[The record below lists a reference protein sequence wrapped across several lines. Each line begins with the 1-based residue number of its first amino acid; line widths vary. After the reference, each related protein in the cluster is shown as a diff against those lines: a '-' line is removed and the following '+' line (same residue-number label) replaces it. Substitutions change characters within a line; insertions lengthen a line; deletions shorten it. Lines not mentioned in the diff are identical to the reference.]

1 MKITKLSQKL
11 IDQIAAGEIVERP
24 ASVVKELLE
33 NSIDAGAD
41 KISVKVFEGGSRLII
56 VSDNGAGIQ
65 KDDLVLAI
73 ENHATSKISTQEDLQ
88 NCVSH
93 GFRGEALAAIASV
106 ANVKIRS
113 KAQQSENGFELVKSS
128 GDWDVF
134 SSPGHK
140 GTDII
145 VEDLFHNVPARK
157 RFLKNNTTEF
167 KHCQS
172 VFTQLS
178 LIYPG
183 IEFSLF
189 HQGREVLLLRK
200 SSGLSRFAEIFKLK
214 EEQVKVATKKFEG
227 LKINLFISTNQEASR
242 NVPFFVYVNNRP
254 IKNST
259 ISFAIKNAFKNRV
272 HELFKP
278 YVLIFITISNHF
290 INFNVHPNK
299 KEVQFKNNNAI
310 YTAVYS
316 VICDLLSSNDPS
328 ERRNKLILSNSKL
341 RYDSKTEIKRKVDLN
356 LLSKNQLLPK
366 LEQVFS
372 NPSLFEG
379 TNQNIAE
386 NGLGYPIGQLNDT
399 YILAQNTNGLLIIDT
414 HAAHERILLE
424 DLKKNDNQ
432 LYCQKLAI
440 PECIDFDEENLKLLK
455 NRIEIINQYGFK
467 VKIVSET
474 TLIIEGIPEILTGKR
489 YTVALHDIVEGIV
502 RLESVSSIAETVD
515 EILGNIACKS
525 AIKANHKLT
534 TAEIEYILRKIES
547 TTNGG
552 ICNHGRPTWIELSM
566 KSLDKLFYRGK

>member
-24 ASVVKELLE
+24 ASIVKELLE

-41 KISVKVFEGGSRLII
+41 KISIKIFEGGSRLII
-56 VSDNGAGIQ
+56 VSDNGTGIQ

-73 ENHATSKISTQEDLQ
+73 QNHATSKISTQEDLQ
-88 NCVSH
+88 NCNSH

-106 ANVKIRS
+106 ANIKIRS
-113 KAQQSENGFELVKSS
+113 KARHSENGFELVKTN
-128 GDWDVF
+128 GDWGVF
-134 SSPGHK
+134 LSPGNN

-167 KHCQS
+167 KHCRS
-172 VFTQLS
+172 IFTQLS
-178 LIYPG
+178 LVYPR
-183 IEFSLF
+183 IEFNLF
-189 HQGREVLLLRK
+189 HQGRDVLLLRK
-200 SSGLSRFAEIFKLK
+200 SSGLSRFAEIFELK
-214 EEQVKVATKKFEG
+214 EEQVKGTTRQFED
-227 LKINLFISTNQEASR
+227 LKINLFISTNQEASK
-242 NVPFFVYVNNRP
+242 NVPFFVFVNKRP
-254 IKNST
+254 IKNVTVSY
-259 ISFAIKNAFKNRV
+259 AIKNALKNRV
-272 HELFKP
+272 HELYKP
-278 YVLIFITISNHF
+278 YLLVFITIPNHC

-299 KEVQFKNNNAI
+299 KEVHFKNNNAI

-328 ERRNKLILSNSKL
+328 ERRNKLIFSNSEL
-341 RYDSKTEIKRKVDLN
+341 GHGNKTEINRKVDLN
-356 LLSKNQLLPK
+356 PLTKNYLFPK

-372 NPSLFEG
+372 NPSLIGE
-379 TNQNIAE
+379 TSQNSE
-386 NGLGYPIGQLNDT
+386 YRLGYPIGQLNNT

-424 DLKKNDNQ
+424 ELKKNNKL

-440 PECIDFDEENLKLLK
+440 PECVDFDEGNLELFK
-455 NRIEIINQYGFK
+455 NRIEIINQYGFQ
-467 VKIVSET
+467 VKIAGEA
-474 TLIIEGIPEILTGKR
+474 TLIIEGIPEILTGKK
-489 YTVALHDIVEGIV
+489 YTVALHDIVKGIV
-502 RLESVSSIAETVD
+502 CLESVSSIAETVD
-515 EILGNIACKS
+515 EVLGNIACKS
-525 AIKANHKLT
+525 AIKANRKLT
-534 TAEIEYILRKIES
+534 ITEIEYILRKIES

>member
-24 ASVVKELLE
+24 ASIVKELLE
-33 NSIDAGAD
+33 NSIDAGSD
-41 KISVKVFEGGSRLII
+41 TVSVKIFEGGSRLII
-56 VSDNGAGIQ
+56 VSDNGTGIQ

-88 NCVSH
+88 ECNSH

-113 KAQQSENGFELVKSS
+113 KVKQSENAFELIKTS
-128 GDWDVF
+128 GDWDIF
-134 SSPGHK
+134 LSPGDN

-172 VFTQLS
+172 IFTQLS
-178 LIYPG
+178 LVYPG

-189 HQGREVLLLRK
+189 HNGREVLLLRK
-200 SSGLSRFAEIFKLK
+200 SSGLGRFAEIFDLK
-214 EEQVKVATKKFEG
+214 EEQVKVTTKQFED
-227 LKINLFISTNQEASR
+227 LKIDLFISTNHEASKT
-242 NVPFFVYVNNRP
+242 VPFFVYVNKRP
-254 IKNST
+254 IKNPTVS
-259 ISFAIKNAFKNRV
+259 SAIKNAFKNRV
-272 HELFKP
+272 HELHKP
-278 YVLIFITISNHF
+278 YLLIFITIPNQF

-299 KEVQFKNNNAI
+299 KEVHFKNTSAV

-328 ERRNKLILSNSKL
+328 ERRNKLIFSNSKL
-341 RYDSKTEIKRKVDLN
+341 GYGNNIEIKRQVDLN
-356 LLSKNQLLPK
+356 SSTKNYLFPK

-372 NPSLFEG
+372 NPSLLEG
-379 TNQNIAE
+379 TSKNNFE
-386 NGLGYPIGQLNDT
+386 YELGYPIGQLNNT
-399 YILAQNTNGLLIIDT
+399 YILAQNTKGLLIIDT

-424 DLKKNDNQ
+424 ELKKNKN
-432 LYCQKLAI
+432 LGYSQKLAI
-440 PECIDFDEENLKLLK
+440 PECIDFDEGNLKLFK
-455 NRIEIINQYGFK
+455 HRIEIINQYGFQ
-467 VKIVSET
+467 VKIVGET
-474 TLIIEGIPEILTGKR
+474 TLIIEGIPEILIGRR
-489 YTVALHDIVEGIV
+489 YTVALHDILEGIV
-502 RLESVSSIAETVD
+502 GLESVSSIAETVD

-525 AIKANHKLT
+525 AIKANRKLT
-534 TAEIEYILRKIES
+534 ITEIEYILRKIES

-566 KSLDKLFYRGK
+566 KSLDKLFFRGK

>member
-24 ASVVKELLE
+24 ASIVKELLE

-41 KISVKVFEGGSRLII
+41 KISIKIFEGGSRLII
-56 VSDNGAGIQ
+56 VSDNGTGIQ

-73 ENHATSKISTQEDLQ
+73 QNHATSKISTQEDLQ
-88 NCVSH
+88 NCNSH

-106 ANVKIRS
+106 ANIKIRS
-113 KAQQSENGFELVKSS
+113 KARHSENGFELVKTN
-128 GDWDVF
+128 GDWGVF
-134 SSPGHK
+134 LSPGNN

-172 VFTQLS
+172 IFTQLS
-178 LIYPG
+178 LVYPR
-183 IEFSLF
+183 IEFNLF
-189 HQGREVLLLRK
+189 HQGRDVLLLRK
-200 SSGLSRFAEIFKLK
+200 SSGLSRFAEIFELK
-214 EEQVKVATKKFEG
+214 EEQVKGTTRQFED
-227 LKINLFISTNQEASR
+227 LKINLFISTNQEASK
-242 NVPFFVYVNNRP
+242 NVPFFVFVNKRP
-254 IKNST
+254 IKNVTVSY
-259 ISFAIKNAFKNRV
+259 AIKNAFKNRV
-272 HELFKP
+272 HELYKP
-278 YVLIFITISNHF
+278 YLLVFITIPNHC

-299 KEVQFKNNNAI
+299 KEVHFKNNNAI

-328 ERRNKLILSNSKL
+328 ERRNKLIFSNSEL
-341 RYDSKTEIKRKVDLN
+341 GHGNKTEINRKVDLN
-356 LLSKNQLLPK
+356 PLTKNHLFPK

-372 NPSLFEG
+372 NPSLIGE
-379 TNQNIAE
+379 TSQNSE
-386 NGLGYPIGQLNDT
+386 YRLGYPIGQLNNT

-424 DLKKNDNQ
+424 ELKKNNKL

-440 PECIDFDEENLKLLK
+440 PECVDFDEGNLELFK
-455 NRIEIINQYGFK
+455 NRIEIINQYGFQ
-467 VKIVSET
+467 VKIAGEA
-474 TLIIEGIPEILTGKR
+474 TLIIEGIPEILTGKK
-489 YTVALHDIVEGIV
+489 YTVALHDIVKGIV
-502 RLESVSSIAETVD
+502 CLESVSSIAETVD
-515 EILGNIACKS
+515 EVLGNIACKS
-525 AIKANHKLT
+525 AIKANRKLT
-534 TAEIEYILRKIES
+534 ITEIEYILRKIES

>member
-24 ASVVKELLE
+24 SSIVKELLE
-33 NSIDAGAD
+33 NSIDAGSD
-41 KISVKVFEGGSRLII
+41 KISVKLFEGGSRLII
-56 VSDNGAGIQ
+56 VSDNGTGIQ

-88 NCVSH
+88 NCMSH

-113 KAQQSENGFELVKSS
+113 KEHHSENGFELAKTN
-128 GDWDVF
+128 GNWDVF
-134 SSPGHK
+134 LSPGHS

-172 VFTQLS
+172 IFTELS
-178 LIYPG
+178 LVYPR

-189 HQGREVLLLRK
+189 HQGRDVLLLRK

-214 EEQVKVATKKFEG
+214 DEQVKEASRQFED
-227 LKINLFISTNQEASR
+227 LKINLFISTNQEASK
-242 NVPFFVYVNNRP
+242 NVPSFVYVNKRP
-254 IKNST
+254 IKNPTVSY
-259 ISFAIKNAFKNRV
+259 AIKNAFKNRV
-272 HELFKP
+272 HELYKP
-278 YVLIFITISNHF
+278 YLLVFITLPNHC

-299 KEVQFKNNNAI
+299 KEVHFKNNTAI

-328 ERRNKLILSNSKL
+328 ERRNKLIFSNSKL
-341 RYDSKTEIKRKVDLN
+341 RYGSKTEIKREVDSNRLTKDY
-356 LLSKNQLLPK
+356 LFPK

-372 NPSLFEG
+372 NPSLIGG
-379 TNQNIAE
+379 TGQNSIE
-386 NGLGYPIGQLNDT
+386 YGLGHPIGQLNDT

-424 DLKKNDNQ
+424 ELKKNNNQ
-432 LYCQKLAI
+432 LHCQNLAI
-440 PECIDFDEENLKLLK
+440 PECIDFDEGKLKLFK
-455 NRIEIINQYGFK
+455 NRIEIINQYGFQ
-467 VKIVSET
+467 VKIVGET
-474 TLIIEGIPEILTGKR
+474 TLIIEGIPEILTGKK

-502 RLESVSSIAETVD
+502 HLESVSSIAETVD

-525 AIKANHKLT
+525 AIKANRKLT
-534 TAEIEYILRKIES
+534 ITEIEYILRKIES
-547 TTNGG
+547 TKNGG

>member
-24 ASVVKELLE
+24 ASIVKELLE

-41 KISVKVFEGGSRLII
+41 KISVKIFEGGSRLIV
-56 VSDNGAGIQ
+56 VSDNGTGIQ

-88 NCVSH
+88 NCNSH

-113 KAQQSENGFELVKSS
+113 KAHHSENGFELVKAN

-134 SSPGHK
+134 LSPGHN

-172 VFTQLS
+172 IFTQLS
-178 LIYPG
+178 LVYPR

-189 HQGREVLLLRK
+189 HQGRDVLLLRK
-200 SSGLSRFAEIFKLK
+200 SSGLGRFAEIFKLK
-214 EEQVKVATKKFEG
+214 DAQVKVTTRQFKD
-227 LKINLFISTNQEASR
+227 LKINLFISTNQEASK
-242 NVPFFVYVNNRP
+242 NVPFFIYVNKRP
-254 IKNST
+254 IKNATVSH
-259 ISFAIKNAFKNRV
+259 AIKNAFKNRV
-272 HELFKP
+272 HELHKP
-278 YVLIFITISNHF
+278 YLLIFITIPNHF

-299 KEVQFKNNNAI
+299 KEVHFKNNNAI

-328 ERRNKLILSNSKL
+328 ERRNKLIFSNSKL
-341 RYDSKTEIKRKVDLN
+341 GYGSKAEIKREAGLN
-356 LLSKNQLLPK
+356 PLAKNYLLPK

-372 NPSLFEG
+372 NPSLIEG
-379 TNQNIAE
+379 ISQNSAE
-386 NGLGYPIGQLNDT
+386 YGLGYPIGQLNDT
-399 YILAQNTNGLLIIDT
+399 YILAQNPNGLIIIDT

-424 DLKKNDNQ
+424 ELKKNNNQ
-432 LYCQKLAI
+432 IYCQKLAI
-440 PECIDFDEENLKLLK
+440 PECIDFDEGNLKLFK
-455 NRIEIINQYGFK
+455 NRIEIINQYGFQ
-467 VKIVSET
+467 VKIVGET
-474 TLIIEGIPEILTGKR
+474 TLIIEGIPEILTGKK
-489 YTVALHDIVEGIV
+489 YTVALQDIVEGIV

-525 AIKANHKLT
+525 AIKANRKLT
-534 TAEIEYILRKIES
+534 ITEIEYILRKIES
-547 TTNGG
+547 TANGG

>member
-24 ASVVKELLE
+24 SSIVKELLE

-41 KISVKVFEGGSRLII
+41 KISVKLFEGGSRLII
-56 VSDNGAGIQ
+56 VSDNGTGIQ

-88 NCVSH
+88 NCMSH

-113 KAQQSENGFELVKSS
+113 KEHHSENGFELAKTN
-128 GDWDVF
+128 GNWDVF
-134 SSPGHK
+134 LSPGHS

-172 VFTQLS
+172 IFAQLS
-178 LIYPG
+178 LVYPR

-189 HQGREVLLLRK
+189 HQGRNVSLLRK

-214 EEQVKVATKKFEG
+214 DEQVKVASRQFED
-227 LKINLFISTNQEASR
+227 LKINLFISTNQETSK
-242 NVPFFVYVNNRP
+242 NVPSFVYVNKRP
-254 IKNST
+254 IKNPTVSY
-259 ISFAIKNAFKNRV
+259 AIKNAFKNRV
-272 HELFKP
+272 HELYKP
-278 YVLIFITISNHF
+278 YLLVFITIPNHC

-299 KEVQFKNNNAI
+299 KEVHFKNNNAI

-328 ERRNKLILSNSKL
+328 ERRNKLIFSNSKL
-341 RYDSKTEIKRKVDLN
+341 RDGSKTEIKREVDSNRLTKDF
-356 LLSKNQLLPK
+356 LFPK
-366 LEQVFS
+366 LEQVFF
-372 NPSLFEG
+372 NPSLIGG
-379 TNQNIAE
+379 TGQNSIE
-386 NGLGYPIGQLNDT
+386 YGLGYPIGQLNDT

-424 DLKKNDNQ
+424 ELKKNNNQ
-432 LYCQKLAI
+432 LHCQNLAI
-440 PECIDFDEENLKLLK
+440 PECIDFDEGKLKLFK
-455 NRIEIINQYGFK
+455 NRIEIINQYGFQ
-467 VKIVSET
+467 VKIVGET
-474 TLIIEGIPEILTGKR
+474 TLIIEGIPEILTGKK

-502 RLESVSSIAETVD
+502 HLESVSSIAETVD

-525 AIKANHKLT
+525 AIKANRKLT
-534 TAEIEYILRKIES
+534 ITEIEYILRKIES
-547 TTNGG
+547 TKNGG

-566 KSLDKLFYRGK
+566 KSLDKLFYRGR

>member
-1 MKITKLSQKL
+1 MKIAKLSQKL

-41 KISVKVFEGGSRLII
+41 KISVKILDGGSRLII

-73 ENHATSKISTQEDLQ
+73 ENHATSKISTQDDLQ
-88 NCVSH
+88 NCNSH

-113 KAQQSENGFELVKSS
+113 KVHHSENGFELVKTS
-128 GDWDVF
+128 GDWDVLL
-134 SSPGHK
+134 SAGHN
-140 GTDII
+140 GTSTI

-172 VFTQLS
+172 IFTQLC
-178 LIYPG
+178 LVYPG

-189 HQGREVLLLRK
+189 HQGREVLLLKK
-200 SSGLSRFAEIFKLK
+200 SSGRSRFAEIFELK
-214 EEQVKVATKKFEG
+214 EEQVKVTSRQFED
-227 LKINLFISTNQEASR
+227 LKINLFISTNQEASK
-242 NVPFFVYVNNRP
+242 NVPFFVYVNKRP
-254 IKNST
+254 VKNPTVS
-259 ISFAIKNAFKNRV
+259 SAIKNAFKNRV
-272 HELFKP
+272 HELYKP
-278 YVLIFITISNHF
+278 YVLIFITIPNKC

-299 KEVQFKNNNAI
+299 KEVHFKNNDTI
-310 YTAVYS
+310 YKAVYS
-316 VICDLLSSNDPS
+316 IICDLLSSNDPS
-328 ERRNKLILSNSKL
+328 ERRNTLIFSDTKLGHDNE
-341 RYDSKTEIKRKVDLN
+341 RGIKSEVDLN
-356 LLSKNQLLPK
+356 SSTKNYLLPK
-366 LEQVFS
+366 IEQVFS
-372 NPSLFEG
+372 NPSLLEPAS
-379 TNQNIAE
+379 QNSVGYE
-386 NGLGYPIGQLNDT
+386 LGYPIGQLNNT
-399 YILAQNTNGLLIIDT
+399 YILAQNTNGLLIVDT

-424 DLKKNDNQ
+424 ALKKNSDQ

-440 PECIDFDEENLKLLK
+440 PECIDFNEGNLKLFK
-455 NRIEIINQYGFK
+455 HRIEIINQYGFQ
-467 VKIVSET
+467 VKIVGDT
-474 TLIIEGIPEILTGKR
+474 TLIIEGVPEILSGKK
-489 YTVALHDIVEGIV
+489 YTNTLHDIVEGIV
-502 RLESVSSIAETVD
+502 RLESVSGIAETVD

-525 AIKANHKLT
+525 AIKANRKLT
-534 TAEIEYILRKIES
+534 ITEMGYILRKIES

>member
-1 MKITKLSQKL
+1 MKINKLSQKL

-24 ASVVKELLE
+24 ASIVKELLE
-33 NSIDAGAD
+33 NSIDSGAD
-41 KISVKVFEGGSRLII
+41 DISVKIFDGGSRLII
-56 VSDNGAGIQ
+56 VSDNGTGIQ

-88 NCVSH
+88 NCNSH

-106 ANVKIRS
+106 ASVKIRS
-113 KAQQSENGFELVKSS
+113 KTRHSENGFELVKTS
-128 GDWDVF
+128 GDWAVYL
-134 SSPGHK
+134 SPGDN

-172 VFTQLS
+172 IFTQLS
-178 LIYPG
+178 LVYPK

-189 HQGREVLLLRK
+189 HQGRQVLLLKK
-200 SSGLSRFAEIFKLK
+200 SSELSRFAEIFDLK
-214 EEQVKVATKKFEG
+214 KEQVKMTTRQFED
-227 LKINLFISTNQEASR
+227 LKVNLFISTNQEASK
-242 NVPFFVYVNNRP
+242 NVPFFVYVNKRP
-254 IKNST
+254 IKNPTVSH
-259 ISFAIKNAFKNRV
+259 AIKNAFKNRV
-272 HELFKP
+272 HELYKP
-278 YVLIFITISNHF
+278 YVLIFITIPNHC

-299 KEVQFKNNNAI
+299 KEVHFKNNNAI
-310 YTAVYS
+310 FTAVYS

-328 ERRNKLILSNSKL
+328 ERRNKLIFSDSKL
-341 RYDSKTEIKRKVDLN
+341 GHSSKTEIKYEADLN
-356 LLSKNQLLPK
+356 SLAKNYSFPK

-372 NPSLFEG
+372 NPSILEG
-379 TNQNIAE
+379 TNQNSIKY
-386 NGLGYPIGQLNDT
+386 GLGHPIGQLNDT

-424 DLKKNDNQ
+424 ELKKNSNQ
-432 LYCQKLAI
+432 LCCQRLAI
-440 PECIDFDEENLKLLK
+440 PECIDFSEGNLELFK
-455 NRIEIINQYGFK
+455 NRIEIINQYGFQ
-467 VKIVSET
+467 VKIVGET
-474 TLIIEGIPEILTGKR
+474 TLIIEGIPEILTGKK
-489 YTVALHDIVEGIV
+489 YLVALHDIVEGIV
-502 RLESVSSIAETVD
+502 RLESVASIEETVD

-534 TAEIEYILRKIES
+534 ITEIEYILRKIES

>member
-24 ASVVKELLE
+24 SSIVKELLE

-41 KISVKVFEGGSRLII
+41 KISVKIFEGGSKLIV
-56 VSDNGAGIQ
+56 VSDNGTGIQ

-88 NCVSH
+88 NCNSH

-113 KAQQSENGFELVKSS
+113 KEHHSENGFELAKTN

-134 SSPGHK
+134 LSPGHS

-172 VFTQLS
+172 IFTQLS
-178 LIYPG
+178 LVYPT

-189 HQGREVLLLRK
+189 HQGRDVLLLKK
-200 SSGLSRFAEIFKLK
+200 SSGLGRFAEVFELK
-214 EEQVKVATKKFEG
+214 DTQVKVTTRQFKD
-227 LKINLFISTNQEASR
+227 LKINLSISTNQEASK
-242 NVPFFVYVNNRP
+242 NVPFFIYVNKRP
-254 IKNST
+254 IKNATVSH
-259 ISFAIKNAFKNRV
+259 AIKNAFKNRV
-272 HELFKP
+272 HELHKP
-278 YVLIFITISNHF
+278 YLLIFITIPNHF

-299 KEVQFKNNNAI
+299 KEVHFKNNNAI

-328 ERRNKLILSNSKL
+328 ERRNKLIFSNSKL
-341 RYDSKTEIKRKVDLN
+341 RYGSKTEIKREVDSNRLTKDY
-356 LLSKNQLLPK
+356 LFPK

-372 NPSLFEG
+372 NPSLLGG
-379 TNQNIAE
+379 TGQNSIE
-386 NGLGYPIGQLNDT
+386 YGLGHPIGQLNDT

-424 DLKKNDNQ
+424 ELKKNNNQ

-440 PECIDFDEENLKLLK
+440 PECIDFDEGNLKLFK
-455 NRIEIINQYGFK
+455 NRIEIINQYGFQ
-467 VKIVSET
+467 VKIVGET
-474 TLIIEGIPEILTGKR
+474 TLIIEGIPEILAGKK

-525 AIKANHKLT
+525 AIKANRKLT
-534 TAEIEYILRKIES
+534 ITEIEYILRKIES
-547 TTNGG
+547 TANGG